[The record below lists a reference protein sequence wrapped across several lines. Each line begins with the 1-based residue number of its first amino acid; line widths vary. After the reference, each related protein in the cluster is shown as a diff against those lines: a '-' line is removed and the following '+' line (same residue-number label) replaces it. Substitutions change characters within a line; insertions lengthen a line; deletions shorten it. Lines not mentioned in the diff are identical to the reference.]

1 MRKTIMTTTIGII
14 NLAEIELMEDCL
26 DIFIPIVSV
35 SENLRDTIEENVQ
48 KAKKEYK
55 EIFENRRDVQ
65 WSKDG
70 VNLLG
75 QQLHITI
82 KNKEISY
89 ELCFDF
95 EDKEDTTL
103 WADFSIE
110 VDLSEYTAELKKLIV
125 KAMIDKFF

>member
-1 MRKTIMTTTIGII
+1 MRKTIMTTTIGTI

-35 SENLRDTIEENVQ
+35 SENLRATIEENIQ
-48 KAKKEYK
+48 EAKEKYK
-55 EIFENRRDVQ
+55 EIFENRRDMQ
-65 WSKDG
+65 WSEAG

-75 QQLHITI
+75 QCLHITI
-82 KNKEISY
+82 KNKEVSY

-95 EDKEDTTL
+95 EDKEDKTL
-103 WADFSIE
+103 WADFGIE
-110 VDLSEYTAELKKLIV
+110 VDLSEYTAELKKLIL